1 MGQALRKPKIMPFP
15 SRARPSAGGGVG
27 DGVVVGELHP
37 RLEMDQHQHHEPTSS
52 EKRLARWLRNAL
64 RFNGADAFVSEV
76 GARLVLEALH
86 DDVLIWEDGRWQPT
100 PGLRNPA
107 GLLRV
112 QIRARLRR
120 KV

>member
-27 DGVVVGELHP
+27 DGVVVGVHP
-37 RLEMDQHQHHEPTSS
+37 RLELDQHQHHEPTSS
-52 EKRLARWLRNAL
+52 EKRVARWLRNHL
-64 RFNGADAFVSEV
+64 RFNGADAFVAEA
-76 GARLVLEALH
+76 GAKLVLEALH
-86 DDVLIWEDGRWQPT
+86 DDVLVWEGGRWLPT
-100 PGLRNPA
+100 PGLTNPA

-112 QIRARLRR
+112 QVRTRLRR

>member
-1 MGQALRKPKIMPFP
+1 MGQALRKPKIMAFP
-15 SRARPSAGGGVG
+15 SRARPSAGGGGG

-52 EKRLARWLRNAL
+52 EKRVARWLRNHL
-64 RFNGADAFVSEV
+64 RFNGADALVAEAS
-76 GARLVLEALH
+76 AKLVLEVLH
-86 DDVLIWEDGRWQPT
+86 DDVLVWEEGRWQPT

-112 QIRARLRR
+112 QVRARLRR